1 MIIVLMGPPG
11 SGKGTQGKLL
21 AEKLNLPHVS
31 VGNIFREVVESGN
44 EEGSLVQDYM
54 SKGKLVPSE
63 LVNRVVQK
71 FLSQNEYETGC
82 VLDGYPRNL
91 EQAKF
96 LDQVLSKKESIK
108 VLFFDINDQI
118 IIQRILGRFTCASCG
133 QIYNQFFV
141 KPKIDNVCD
150 ICGSHQFVHR
160 KDDDE
165 QTAKNRVEEY
175 KAETYP
181 LIYYY
186 KNNNK
191 LHVIDASQSME
202 DIGLVL
208 DKLLKI
214 I

>member
-1 MIIVLMGPPG
+1 MGPPG

-31 VGNIFREVVESGN
+31 IGNIFRDMVGSGS
-44 EEGSLVQDYM
+44 EEGNLVQGYM
-54 SKGKLVPSE
+54 SEGKLVPSD
-63 LVNRVVQK
+63 LVNKVVKK
-71 FLSQNEYETGC
+71 FLSQGEYKTGC

-96 LDQVLSKKESIK
+96 LDDFLNKEVIVK
-108 VLFFDINDQI
+108 VLFFDIDDQT
-118 IIQRILGRFTCASCG
+118 IIQRILGRFTCANCG

-141 KPKIDNVCD
+141 KPKIDN
-150 ICGSHQFVHR
+150 ICGVCGSDQFVHR
-160 KDDDE
+160 KDDDK
-165 QTAKNRVEEY
+165 QTVKKRVEEY

-181 LIYYY
+181 LLDYY
-186 KNNNK
+186 KNNNQ
-191 LHVIDASQSME
+191 LYTIDANQSRK

-214 I
+214 N

>member
-1 MIIVLMGPPG
+1 MGSPG

-21 AEKLNLPHVS
+21 AEKLNLSHVS
-31 VGNIFREVVESGN
+31 VGNIFREMVKSGSD
-44 EEGSLVQDYM
+44 EGNLVQDYM
-54 SKGKLVPSE
+54 SKGKLVPSD
-63 LVNRVVQK
+63 LVNKVVQK
-71 FLSQNEYETGC
+71 FLSQNEYKAGC

-96 LDQVLSKKESIK
+96 LDGFLNKEETVK

-118 IIQRILGRFTCASCG
+118 IMQRILGRFTCAGCG

-150 ICGSHQFVHR
+150 VCGSDQFVHR

-165 QTAKNRVEEY
+165 QTVKKRVEEY

-181 LIYYY
+181 LLDYY
-186 KNNNK
+186 KNNNQ

>member
-1 MIIVLMGPPG
+1 MGPPG

-31 VGNIFREVVESGN
+31 IGNIFREMVESGN
-44 EEGSLVQDYM
+44 QEGNLIQDYM
-54 SKGKLVPSE
+54 SKGKLVPSD
-63 LVNRVVQK
+63 LVNKVVQK
-71 FLSQNEYETGC
+71 FLSQNEYKIGC

-96 LDQVLSKKESIK
+96 LDEVLNKQETMK

-150 ICGSHQFVHR
+150 ICGSNQFVHR
-160 KDDDE
+160 KDDGE
-165 QTAKNRVEEY
+165 QTVKNRVEEY
-175 KAETYP
+175 KTETYP
-181 LIYYY
+181 LLDYY
-186 KNNNK
+186 KNNNQ
-191 LHVIDASQSME
+191 LHVIDANQSME

>member
-31 VGNIFREVVESGN
+31 IGNIFRDMVKSAS
-44 EEGSLVQDYM
+44 EEGSLVQAYM
-54 SKGKLVPSE
+54 SEGKLIPSD
-63 LVNRVVQK
+63 LVNKVVQK
-71 FLSQNEYETGC
+71 FLAQDEYKAGC

-96 LDQVLSKKESIK
+96 LDEFLGKQEIK
-108 VLFFDINDQI
+108 VLFFDIDDQT

-141 KPKIDNVCD
+141 KPKIDNICD
-150 ICGSHQFVHR
+150 VCGSDQFIYR
-160 KDDDE
+160 KDDDD
-165 QTAKNRVEEY
+165 QTVKKRIEEY
-175 KAETYP
+175 KTETYP
-181 LIYYY
+181 LLDYYR
-186 KNNNK
+186 NNGQ
-191 LHVIDASQSME
+191 LHVIDANQSRK
-202 DIGLVL
+202 DIRLVL
-208 DKLLKI
+208 EKLLKI

>member
-1 MIIVLMGPPG
+1 MGPPG

-21 AEKLNLPHVS
+21 AEKLNLSHVS
-31 VGNIFREVVESGN
+31 VGNIFREMVESGN
-44 EEGSLVQDYM
+44 EEGNLVQGYM
-54 SKGKLVPSE
+54 SKGKLIPSS
-63 LVNRVVQK
+63 LVNKVVEK
-71 FLSQNEYETGC
+71 FLSQNGYKTGC

-96 LDQVLSKKESIK
+96 LDEFLGKEEIK
-108 VLFFDINDQI
+108 VLFFDIDDQI
-118 IIQRILGRFTCASCG
+118 IIQRILGRFTCSSCG

-150 ICGSHQFVHR
+150 VCGSDQFAHR

-165 QTAKNRVEEY
+165 QTVKKRVEEY

-181 LIYYY
+181 LLDYY
-186 KNNNK
+186 KNNNQ

-202 DIGLVL
+202 DIGSVL